1 MPTLERVPALVA
13 TGFLAIPV
21 AEALVTLPSEVVMQI
36 EGAPIDADLADTAA
50 FSEAYGY
57 PLAGGANCIVVAGK
71 RGDDVRYAA
80 CVVLASTK
88 LDVNRVVKQL
98 LDVRKASFAPM
109 DEAVEL
115 TGMEYGG
122 ITPIGLPSSWPLYID
137 ARVLDAPEVVIGAG
151 RRAAKLFLPGAAL
164 TALPNV
170 TVVEGLATEPVSPPA
185 G

>member
-1 MPTLERVPALVA
+1 MPTLDRVPALVA

-21 AEALVTLPSEVVMQI
+21 AEALVALPSNLLSTV

-57 PLAGGANCIVVAGK
+57 PLSGGANCIIVAGK
-71 RGDDVRYAA
+71 RGEDVRYAA

-88 LDVNRVVKQL
+88 LDVNRVVKKL

-109 DEAVEL
+109 DDAVAL

-122 ITPIGLPSSWPLYID
+122 ITPDRSARDWPVYVD
-137 ARVLDAPEVVIGAG
+137 ARVLRAPEVVIGAG
-151 RRAAKLFLPGAAL
+151 RRGAKLFLPGTTLAAL
-164 TALPNV
+164 PGV
-170 TVVEGLATEPVSPPA
+170 TVVEGLATDVD
-185 G
+185 